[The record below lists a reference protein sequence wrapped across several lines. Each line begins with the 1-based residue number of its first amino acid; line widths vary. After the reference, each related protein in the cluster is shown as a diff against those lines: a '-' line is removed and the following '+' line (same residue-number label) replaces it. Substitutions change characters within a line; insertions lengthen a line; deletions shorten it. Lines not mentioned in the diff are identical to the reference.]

1 MNLQLTKTLIDTIK
15 PTLSD
20 IKIENY
26 SPIENYHCNLLKF
39 GRENVLLITND
50 ETLYSFIIFGLKSKD
65 FKNIEEVIR
74 ESVFKLLVD
83 DGFPQHQFEKIL
95 SSMTSFNYTKSSN
108 RSVISSMNDMKKNI
122 EIWLDRDG
130 YEINERIND
139 IPFKKNGYEKS
150 KKLFMKLL
158 EESK

>member
-20 IKIENY
+20 VNIEDY

-50 ETLYSFIIFGLKSKD
+50 ETLYSFIIFGLKSND
-65 FKNIEEVIR
+65 FKNIEDVIR
-74 ESVFKLLVD
+74 EGIFKLLID
-83 DGFPQHQFEKIL
+83 GGFPQHQFEKIL
-95 SSMTSFNYTKSSN
+95 SSMEKFNYTKTSN
-108 RSVISSMNDMKKNI
+108 RSVISSMNDMKKHI
-122 EIWLDRDG
+122 GVWLYRSD
-130 YEINERIND
+130 YEINQKIND

-158 EESK
+158 EESV